1 MERIKEKELQ
11 EKVSKQNELLKE
23 CLKINNESVSISN
36 ETNKELF
43 KQGGNFFKKIHHF
56 NDFSH
61 N

>member
-11 EKVSKQNELLKE
+11 EKVLKQNELLKE

-43 KQGGNFFKKIHHF
+43 KQGGNFF
-56 NDFSH
+56 
-61 N
+61 